1 MSVLD
6 GDTTSSPTPSPS
18 RTSPPHPPVLPTG
31 ATPPTL
37 PDGPVH
43 PHFGRIGIVPWSFSQ
58 TWRGVAATLIPWVAF
73 LLISANAAPQTTA
86 SSGTLSP
93 LEDAIGAIV
102 FVIFT
107 AIVEGAFLLAPAY
120 YAVVR
125 RRADTTVREGLWAL
139 GFRRTPLLPAIG
151 WVVGGLVVVYAA
163 SAVYQDII
171 TRFSLGLH
179 TNVDTLQ
186 QLGQHAPLTV
196 IGTLIGA
203 VFIAPFCEEI
213 FFRGFTFAG
222 FLRGM
227 PVWAAVLLSA
237 LLFGIAHGD
246 IGSFALLFVI
256 GLVLAIVRWRTGSIW
271 PGMALHMAN
280 NAIAAI
286 VVLATLGH

>member
-6 GDTTSSPTPSPS
+6 GDTSSPP
-18 RTSPPHPPVLPTG
+18 TSQPAPQMAPAG
-31 ATPPTL
+31 NMPPTAPEGE
-37 PDGPVH
+37 PDS
-43 PHFGRIGIVPWSFSQ
+43 HFGRVGIVPWSFSQ

-73 LLISANAAPQTTA
+73 LLISANTAPQTAT
-86 SSGTLSP
+86 SSGAGTLSP
-93 LEDAIGAIV
+93 LDDAISAIV

-107 AIVEGAFLLAPAY
+107 AIVEAAFLLAPGY
-120 YAVVR
+120 YAAVR
-125 RRADTTVREGLWAL
+125 RRAGTTVRDGLRAL

-151 WVVGGLVVVYAA
+151 WVVGGLVVVYTA
-163 SAVYQDII
+163 SVIYQIII

-246 IGSFALLFVI
+246 AGSFALLFVI
-256 GLVLAIVRWRTGSIW
+256 GVVLAVVRWRTGSIW

-280 NAIAAI
+280 NAVAAI
-286 VVLATLGH
+286 VVVASLGH

>member
-1 MSVLD
+1 MPPD
-6 GDTTSSPTPSPS
+6 EPPS
-18 RTSPPHPPVLPTG
+18 H
-31 ATPPTL
+31 
-37 PDGPVH
+37 
-43 PHFGRIGIVPWSFSQ
+43 HFGHIGVVPWSFGQ
-58 TWRGVAATLIPWVAF
+58 TWRGVLATLIPWVAF
-73 LLISANAAPQTTA
+73 LLISAGTSSSSSAT
-86 SSGTLSP
+86 SGTLSP
-93 LEDAIGAIV
+93 AADAIGAII

-107 AIVEGAFLLAPAY
+107 AIVEGAFLLAPGY
-120 YAVVR
+120 FAVVR
-125 RRADTTVREGLWAL
+125 RRAGMTVREGLRAL

-151 WVVGGLVVVYAA
+151 WVLGGLAIVYAA
-163 SAVYQDII
+163 SFIYQALI

-213 FFRGFTFAG
+213 FFRGFAFAG

-227 PVWAAVLLSA
+227 PVWVAVLLSA

-256 GLVLAIVRWRTGSIW
+256 GIVLAVVRWRTGSIW

-280 NAIAAI
+280 NALAA
-286 VVLATLGH
+286 VVVVATLGH

>member
-6 GDTTSSPTPSPS
+6 GDTTSSPPPPPS
-18 RTSPPHPPVLPTG
+18 RTSPPHPPVIPAG
-31 ATPPTL
+31 TPPSTP
-37 PDGPVH
+37 PDEPVH
-43 PHFGRIGIVPWSFSQ
+43 PRFGRVGIVPWSFGQ

-73 LLISANAAPQTTA
+73 LLISANAAPQTTV

-93 LEDAIGAIV
+93 LEDAIGAVV

-107 AIVEGAFLLAPAY
+107 AIVEGAFLLAPGY

-125 RRADTTVREGLWAL
+125 RAGATVREGLWAL

-151 WVVGGLVVVYAA
+151 WVVGGLIVVYAA
-163 SAVYQDII
+163 SVVYQDII

-256 GLVLAIVRWRTGSIW
+256 GVVLAVVRWRTGSIW

-280 NAIAAI
+280 NAVAAL
-286 VVLATLGH
+286 VVVASLGH